1 MPCLVLVAWI
11 IVTSMLTEFCPGEST
26 LAQRAWIVTWVVVG
40 SVAGPFI
47 ELLALRLLV
56 LVPTDFISGV
66 SEVLIEAIK
75 SRLNLEHGEES
86 DVVVPQ
92 YILFEI
98 AEKNRLSSLFWLVAR
113 LYGVSS
119 AIPLCLC

>member
-1 MPCLVLVAWI
+1 M
-11 IVTSMLTEFCPGEST
+11 
-26 LAQRAWIVTWVVVG
+26 TWVVVG